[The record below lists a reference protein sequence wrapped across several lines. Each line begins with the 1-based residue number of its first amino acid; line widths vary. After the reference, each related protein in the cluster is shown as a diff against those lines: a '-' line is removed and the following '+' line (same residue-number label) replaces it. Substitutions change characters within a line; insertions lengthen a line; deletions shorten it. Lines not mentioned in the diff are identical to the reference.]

1 MAANRKIREPESV
14 KVRRMADGEILTVSK
29 KAWESVLSGKEGFE
43 LEVERPKRFA
53 GEKEVPAAGG
63 GSNEKEK

>member
-43 LEVERPKRFA
+43 LEVERPKRLA
-53 GEKEVPAAGG
+53 GEKEAPAAGST
-63 GSNEKEK
+63 SNEKEK

>member
-29 KAWESVLSGKEGFE
+29 KAWESVLSGKDGFE
-43 LEVERPKRFA
+43 LEVERPKRLA
-53 GEKEVPAAGG
+53 GEKEAPAPGST
-63 GSNEKEK
+63 SNEKEK